1 MTQIDLILLGGTA
14 LLLILGLP
22 YAFAIGIVSIVA
34 LFAIGVDPIVTV
46 QQMIAGLNVFALLAL
61 PCFIIAGDLMH
72 TGGLSGRLVKLAMV
86 LAGRFRGGIGMVA
99 ILSATMFGAIS
110 GSAPATTAA
119 IGKLMI
125 PQMVERGYTKG
136 FAAAL
141 AAAYGPIGI
150 LIPPSIPMVIW
161 GIISNTSVPRMFFA
175 GILPGLLMMVAL
187 MVYCNIHARVTGLV
201 SMQERT
207 SLRGLLEA
215 IWDAKW
221 ALLAPI
227 IILGGIYGGVFT
239 PTEAGVVGI
248 AYGLIVGLFLHGELK
263 WHMLKDI
270 ILRSVGTS
278 STIAFV
284 IALATVF
291 GWIIAYEQ
299 VAERVADG
307 ILGITDNR
315 ILILLLLN
323 VFLLVIGMLMDTIAI
338 MIVFAG
344 FLIQLGQQL
353 GVDPVHLGIM
363 LIVNLGVGLATPPFG
378 YTLFTAA
385 AISQVSFGQIVRNLW
400 GLLAIQLLIVLLVTY
415 LPDLSLFIPSVFM
428 D

>member
-1 MTQIDLILLGGTA
+1 MTTVDLILLGGTA
-14 LLLILGLP
+14 LLLVFGVP
-22 YAFAIGIVSIVA
+22 YAFAIGIVSIAA

-46 QQMIAGLNVFALLAL
+46 QQMIAGLNVFALMAL

-72 TGGLSGRLVKLAMV
+72 TGGLSTRLVKLAMV

-99 ILSATMFGAIS
+99 VLSATMFGAIS

-187 MVYCNIHARVTGLV
+187 MVYCNIHARVTGLASV
-201 SMQERT
+201 QERT

-221 ALLAPI
+221 ALLAPV

-263 WHMLKDI
+263 WHMLKSI

-299 VAERVADG
+299 VAERVANG

-323 VFLLVIGMLMDTIAI
+323 IFLLLIGMLMDTIAI

-353 GVDPVHLGIM
+353 GIDPVHLGIM

-385 AISQVSFGQIVRNLW
+385 AISQVSFGRIVRNLW

-415 LPDLSLFIPSVFM
+415 LPDLSLFIPSLVM

>member
-207 SLRGLLEA
+207 SMRGLLEA